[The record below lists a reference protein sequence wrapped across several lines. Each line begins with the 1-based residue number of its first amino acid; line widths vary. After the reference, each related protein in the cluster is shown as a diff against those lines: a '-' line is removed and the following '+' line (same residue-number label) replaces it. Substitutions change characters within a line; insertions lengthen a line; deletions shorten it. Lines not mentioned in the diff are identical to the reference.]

1 MLWSFP
7 CRVLQTWR
15 RDVMSTP
22 HYHSFL
28 TVIQI
33 MTHIISLKDVGY
45 SSLCHAA

>member
-1 MLWSFP
+1 
-7 CRVLQTWR
+7 
-15 RDVMSTP
+15 MSTP